1 MKATP
6 SRKPAAATTL
16 RFVAGGEI
24 VSLTGIDPTMTVL
37 NYLREAAHR
46 TGTKEGC
53 AEGDCGACTVVLG
66 ELGELDG
73 TRVRYRAVNACVL
86 FLPTL
91 DGKQLI
97 TVEDLRA
104 PCGALHPLQRA
115 LVDLHG
121 SQCGFCTPGFVM
133 SLFALYKSERKPSR
147 ARIDDVLAGTLCR
160 CTGYRPITDAAQE
173 MYRHGGRDHFST
185 AEKKTAALLRS
196 IRRRGTLALAGS
208 GRAKGRRYFAP
219 TGLDAFADLVK
230 THAGAHILAG
240 GTDLG
245 LLVTK
250 QHRDLETLI
259 SAGGVARLRTVR
271 KVRGGIEIGAMA
283 TYTDAF
289 AAIAAYYPDFG
300 ELLRRLGSVQIR
312 NAGTIGGNIANAS
325 PIGDTMPALMVLGA
339 TLTLRRGA
347 KTRTLP
353 LEAFFLGYRQTALR
367 PGEFIQSIHLP
378 APKPGRRFA
387 AYKISK
393 RFDQD
398 RSAVLGTFGLALED
412 GKVGD
417 IRIAF
422 GGMAATP
429 KRAVRCERALIGRPW
444 NQTNIESAARA
455 MTRDFAPIG
464 DARASAD
471 YRLTVAGNLLR
482 KFFIETGSGIET
494 TRVLARTG

>member
-1 MKATP
+1 MPATRK
-6 SRKPAAATTL
+6 RKPSTANTL

-24 VSLTGIDPTMTVL
+24 VTLADIDPTMTVL
-37 NYLREAAHR
+37 NYLREVAHR

-53 AEGDCGACTVVLG
+53 AEGDCGACTIVF
-66 ELGELDG
+66 GELDG
-73 TRVRYRAVNACVL
+73 TRLRYRAVNACLL
-86 FLPTL
+86 FLPAL

-104 PCGALHPLQRA
+104 PGGALHPVQRA

-147 ARIDDVLAGTLCR
+147 ARIDDVLAGNLCR
-160 CTGYRPITDAAQE
+160 CTGYRPITDAARR
-173 MYRHGGRDHFST
+173 MYLYGGKDHFAA
-185 AEKKTAALLRS
+185 AERKVVALLRS

-208 GRAKGRRYFAP
+208 GRAAGRRYFAP
-219 TGLDAFADLVK
+219 TNLDAFADLVK
-230 THAGAHILAG
+230 SHPDAHILAG

-250 QHRDLETLI
+250 QHRDLQTVI
-259 SAGGVARLRTVR
+259 SAGGVAKLRTVR

-289 AAIAAYYPDFG
+289 DSIAAHYADFG

-347 KTRTLP
+347 GTRTLP
-353 LEAFFLGYRQTALR
+353 LEAFFLGYRQTALKQ
-367 PGEFIQSIHLP
+367 GEFIQSVHLP
-378 APKPGRRFA
+378 AAAPGRRFA

-398 RSAVLGTFGLALED
+398 ISGVLGAFGLELEGD
-412 GKVGD
+412 EVGD

-429 KRAVRCERALIGRPW
+429 KRAVQCERALIGRAW
-444 NQTNIESAARA
+444 NLANVESAARA
-455 MTRDFAPIG
+455 MARDFAPIG
-464 DARASAD
+464 DMRASAD
-471 YRLTVAGNLLR
+471 YRLMVAGNLLR
-482 KFFIETGSGIET
+482 KFFIETRSGIDQ
-494 TRVLARTG
+494 TRVLARAG

>member
-1 MKATP
+1 MKATGT
-6 SRKPAAATTL
+6 RKPSAANTL

-24 VSLTGIDPTMTVL
+24 VALADIDPTMTVL
-37 NYLREAAHR
+37 NYLREVAHR

-73 TRVRYRAVNACVL
+73 TRLRYRAVNACVL
-86 FLPTL
+86 FLPAL

-104 PCGALHPLQRA
+104 PGGGLHPVQRA

-147 ARIDDVLAGTLCR
+147 ARIDDVLAGNLCR

-173 MYRHGGRDHFST
+173 MYRRGGRDHFSA
-185 AEKKTAALLRS
+185 AERKTVALLRS

-208 GRAKGRRYFAP
+208 GRAAGRRYFAP

-230 THAGAHILAG
+230 SHPDAHILAG

-250 QHRDLETLI
+250 QHRDLQTLI
-259 SAGGVARLRTVR
+259 AAGGVARLRTVR
-271 KVRGGIEIGAMA
+271 KLRGGIEIGAMA
-283 TYTDAF
+283 TYTDAL
-289 AAIAAYYPDFG
+289 AIIAAHYADFG

-339 TLTLRRGA
+339 TVTLRRGA
-347 KTRTLP
+347 RTRKLP
-353 LEAFFLGYRQTALR
+353 LETFFTGYRQTALR
-367 PGEFIQSIHLP
+367 RGEFIQSIHLP
-378 APKPGRRFA
+378 AAAPGRRFA

-398 RSAVLGTFGLALED
+398 ISAVLGAFGLALEG
-412 GKVGD
+412 GKVRE

-429 KRAVRCERALIGRPW
+429 KRAVRVERMLIGRAW
-444 NQTNIESAARA
+444 NLENVEAAARA
-455 MTRDFAPIG
+455 MARDFAPIG
-464 DARASAD
+464 DMRASAD
-471 YRLTVAGNLLR
+471 YRRKVAGNLLR

-494 TRVLARTG
+494 TRVLDRTG